1 MQSTVRTAPASTQGA
16 CPPATLKQVPHT
28 RSRQHHHAPPDS
40 GHRQLHAIGEA
51 ISVQQADGNTIV
63 AATEIQAVTGG
74 LAREETPAESRW
86 PRQTAATCT
95 PCVGQRQSL
104 SGHAQAATAMEA
116 WFSCGWP
123 DEIERPVD
131 KRPVP

>member
-1 MQSTVRTAPASTQGA
+1 VPAHRPPSSRHPTPGRASTTTPLPIPG
-16 CPPATLKQVPHT
+16 TGSFT
-28 RSRQHHHAPPDS
+28 
-40 GHRQLHAIGEA
+40 AIGEV

-74 LAREETPAESRW
+74 LAREETPAESWW
-86 PRQTAATCT
+86 PRRTAATCT

-116 WFSCGWP
+116 WF
-123 DEIERPVD
+123 
-131 KRPVP
+131 